1 MTAMIKRKLILPLLL
16 LCVLM
21 VMGCSRP
28 DIVGKWRSGDIDNG
42 SYWVFYPDGKL
53 TITSGIIV
61 TQATYK
67 LNGRKLTTVQDRPIV
82 YDVSCD
88 QDELTLR
95 SGSDVDILRRVK
107 E

>member
-1 MTAMIKRKLILPLLL
+1 MSGMIKRKLIVSLLL
-16 LCVLM
+16 LCVLL

-42 SYWVFYPDGKL
+42 SYWVFYPNGKL

-61 TQATYK
+61 IQATYK
-67 LNGRKLTTVQDRPIV
+67 LKGHKLTTIQDRPIV
-82 YDVSCD
+82 YNISCD

-95 SGSDVDILRRVK
+95 SGSDVDILYRVK